1 MMRFRATVERLGP
14 VPIDPLVAWL
24 SAVPFA
30 DWPQQTP
37 LDDGLLRPAMVN
49 DPAWHG
55 FYTMTDTVMKL
66 CQAYVPR
73 RTKPGQ
79 RLLSVVM
86 PGHSIP
92 THIDKVSAS
101 WWGRVHVPL
110 LTDPASLFIVG
121 QEAHHLE
128 PGFAYA
134 VNVLAEHSVENHG
147 ATPRVHFMA
156 DWEW

>member
-1 MMRFRATVERLGP
+1 MMRFRGTVERLGP
-14 VPIDPLVAWL
+14 IPIDPLVEWL
-24 SAVPFA
+24 SAIPFTS
-30 DWPQQTP
+30 WPQQTP

-55 FYTMTDTVMKL
+55 FHAMTDTVVKL

-73 RTKPGQ
+73 RTKPSQ

-92 THIDKVSAS
+92 THVDKVSPR
-101 WWGRVHVPL
+101 WWGRVHVPIL
-110 LTDPASLFIVG
+110 SNPRSHFFVHGEPYL
-121 QEAHHLE
+121 LE

-134 VNVLAEHSVENHG
+134 VNVLAEHSVENPG
-147 ATPRVHFMA
+147 TSPRVHFMA

>member
-1 MMRFRATVERLGP
+1 MRFRGTVEQLGP
-14 VPIDPLVAWL
+14 VPVGALVEWV
-24 SAVPFA
+24 SAIPFA
-30 DWPQQTP
+30 AWPQQAP
-37 LDDGLLRPAMVN
+37 IDAGLRPAMVN
-49 DPAWHG
+49 DPTWHG
-55 FYTMTDTVMKL
+55 FYAVTDHIVKL
-66 CQAYVPR
+66 CQAYAPR
-73 RTKPGQ
+73 GTRPTQ

-86 PGHSIP
+86 PGHGIP
-92 THIDKVSAS
+92 PHVDKVSPR

>member
-1 MMRFRATVERLGP
+1 MRFRGTVERLGP
-14 VPIDPLVAWL
+14 VPIDLLVDWL
-24 SAVPFA
+24 SAIPFA

-37 LDDGLLRPAMVN
+37 LADGRLRPAMVN

-55 FYTMTDTVMKL
+55 FHAVTDVAVKL

-73 RTKPGQ
+73 RTRPTQ

-86 PGHSIP
+86 PGHGIP
-92 THIDKVSAS
+92 PHVDKVSPR

-110 LTDPASLFIVG
+110 LTDPASRFIVNG
-121 QEAHHLE
+121 DAHHLE
-128 PGFAYA
+128 PGYAYA
-134 VNVLAEHSVENHG
+134 VNVLAEHSVENPG
-147 ATPRVHFMA
+147 TSPRVHFMA

>member
-1 MMRFRATVERLGP
+1 MKRFAGTVDPLGP
-14 VPIDPLVAWL
+14 VDIAAVLTWL
-24 SAVPFA
+24 AGIPWR
-30 DWPQQTP
+30 DWPQQDP
-37 LDDGLLRPAMVN
+37 IDALLRPAMVN
-49 DPAWHG
+49 DPTWHG
-55 FYTMTDTVMKL
+55 FYAQTTGVVKQ
-66 CQAYVPR
+66 CQGYVPR
-73 RTKPGQ
+73 LTRPGQ

-92 THIDKVSAS
+92 PHVDKVSPR

-110 LTDPASLFIVG
+110 LTDPESLFIVG